1 VWRKGFPGIGF
12 LALALLVS
20 GCASVPDE
28 QRDPRDPLEG
38 YNRKVFK
45 FNKALDDVVFKPVA
59 KGYKAITPEP
69 VDRGV
74 TNFFNNIADVNSAVN
89 NLFQFKLSRFGSDLG
104 RVAVNSTVG
113 ILGFFDVASNMGLPS
128 YKEDFGQT
136 FGYWGDHD
144 SPYLVLPFFG
154 PSTLRDSV
162 GMVGD
167 ILVDPFVSVN
177 KNQIYW
183 GFVTLRVIDQRADLL
198 TAGKILEE
206 AAVDPYSFLRDAY
219 LQRRRSQI
227 FDGNPPPDP
236 NEVDIWAEQ

>member
-1 VWRKGFPGIGF
+1 MWGRSFRVVSAIVATA
-12 LALALLVS
+12 ALV
-20 GCASVPDE
+20 GCASIPED

-38 YNRKVFK
+38 YNRGVYK
-45 FNKALDDVVFKPVA
+45 FNTVVDDALFKPIA

-113 ILGFFDVASNMGLPS
+113 ILGLFDVATNMGLPS

-136 FGYWGDHD
+136 FGYWGDVD
-144 SPYLVLPFFG
+144 SPYLVVPLLG
-154 PSTLRDSV
+154 PSTVRDSV
-162 GMVGD
+162 GRVGD
-167 ILVDPFVSVN
+167 ALVDPFFSVN
-177 KNQIYW
+177 KDRVYW
-183 GFVTLRVIDQRADLL
+183 GFVALRVIDQRADLL

-206 AAVDPYSFLRDAY
+206 AAVDPYSFVRDAF

-236 NEVDIWAEQ
+236 YEQDIWAQ

>member
-1 VWRKGFPGIGF
+1 MWGRSFRVVSAIVATA
-12 LALALLVS
+12 ALV
-20 GCASVPDE
+20 GCASIPED

-38 YNRKVFK
+38 YNRGVYK
-45 FNKALDDVVFKPVA
+45 FNTVVDDALFKPIA

-104 RVAVNSTVG
+104 RIAVNSTVG
-113 ILGFFDVASNMGLPS
+113 ILGFVDVATNMGLPS

-136 FGYWGDHD
+136 FGYWGDVD
-144 SPYLVLPFFG
+144 SPYLVVPLLG
-154 PSTLRDSV
+154 PSTVRDSV
-162 GMVGD
+162 GRVGD
-167 ILVDPFVSVN
+167 ALVDPFFSVN
-177 KNQIYW
+177 KDRVYW
-183 GFVTLRVIDQRADLL
+183 GFVALRVIDQRADLL

-206 AAVDPYSFLRDAY
+206 AAVDPYSFVRDAF

-236 NEVDIWAEQ
+236 YEQDIWAQ